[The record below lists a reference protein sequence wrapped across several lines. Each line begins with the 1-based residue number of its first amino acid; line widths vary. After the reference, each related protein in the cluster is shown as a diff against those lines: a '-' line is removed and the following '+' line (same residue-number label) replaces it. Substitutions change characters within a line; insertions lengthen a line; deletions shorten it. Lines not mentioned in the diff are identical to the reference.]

1 MSFLREKRARFYFLF
16 LCGIALVLLLFS
28 ILMTWQHTRQTQE
41 LLLEKEASL
50 ASSLLEQGVSAEV
63 IAAAMK
69 SESVN
74 TNGLTFM
81 EQIGHTSATP
91 LPLSPLARQTAIS
104 FGIFACVIL
113 FLLGFAVLF
122 GSAIYLHRQDAL
134 YQTVIR
140 TVNEYSDGIF
150 QNHLPR
156 NENGLL
162 YQMFGGIEELA
173 VALQAKNENEHKS
186 KEFLQEMVSNISH
199 QLKTP
204 LAALSMYTEIIMDE
218 PDQPDTVTSFA
229 EKSMAS
235 LQRIEQLIGALLKM
249 ARLEAGS
256 IVFEKKPILVTELL
270 GQAQAP
276 FATRAEVEGK
286 QIMLSGPP
294 DEMLTCDF
302 EWTSEAIGNLL
313 KNALDHTGRGGLI
326 CVEWKRSPD
335 MLRISV
341 SDNGCGISQDDIHHI
356 FKRFYRSKHSSDHAG
371 VGLGLPLAKAI
382 VEGQGGTISVVSTPC
397 EGTTF
402 TISFFTNL
410 TESQG

>member
-1 MSFLREKRARFYFLF
+1 MSFLSEKRARYYFLF

-28 ILMTWQHTRQTQE
+28 ILMTWQHTRQVQE
-41 LLLEKEASL
+41 LLLEREATL
-50 ASSLLEQGVSAEV
+50 ASSLLEQGVSAELV
-63 IAAAMK
+63 AVAMK
-69 SESVN
+69 SDSIS
-74 TNGLTFM
+74 TNGLTFLA
-81 EQIGHTSATP
+81 QIGHTSATP

-104 FGIFACVIL
+104 FGILACVVL
-113 FLLGFAVLF
+113 FLLGFAVLV
-122 GSAIYLHRQDAL
+122 GSAMYLHRQDAL
-134 YQTVIR
+134 YQTVIH
-140 TVNEYSDGIF
+140 TVNEYSDGVF
-150 QNHLPR
+150 QNHLPQ

-186 KEFLQEMVSNISH
+186 KEFLQEMVFNISH

-204 LAALSMYTEIIMDE
+204 LAALSMYTEIIIDE

-249 ARLEAGS
+249 ARLDVGS
-256 IVFEKKPILVTELL
+256 IVFDKKPIPVMELL
-270 GQAQAP
+270 EQAQAS
-276 FATRAEVEGK
+276 FTTRAEVEGK
-286 QIMLSGPP
+286 RIVLSGAP
-294 DEMLTCDF
+294 DEMITCDF
-302 EWTSEAIGNLL
+302 EWTNEAIGNLI
-313 KNALDHTGRGGLI
+313 KNALDHTERGGLI
-326 CVEWKRSPD
+326 HIEWKHSPD
-335 MLRISV
+335 MLRLSV

-356 FKRFYRSKHSSDHAG
+356 FKRFYRSKHSSDHTG

-382 VEGQGGTISVVSTPC
+382 VEGQGGTISVASTPL

-402 TISFFTNL
+402 IISFFTNL

>member
-1 MSFLREKRARFYFLF
+1 MSFLREKRARRYFLF
-16 LCGIALVLLLFS
+16 LCGIALLMLLFS
-28 ILMTWQHTRQTQE
+28 ILMTWQHTRQVQE
-41 LLLEKEASL
+41 LLLEREASL
-50 ASSLLEQGVSAEV
+50 ASSLLDQGVSAELV
-63 IAAAMK
+63 AAAMK
-69 SESVN
+69 SDSIS
-74 TNGLTFM
+74 TSGLTFLA
-81 EQIGHTSATP
+81 QIGHTSATP
-91 LPLSPLARQTAIS
+91 LPLSLLARQTAIS
-104 FGIFACVIL
+104 FGIFACVVL
-113 FLLGFAVLF
+113 FLFGFAVLF
-122 GSAIYLHRQDAL
+122 GSAIYLRRQDAL

-140 TVNEYSDGIF
+140 TVNEYSDGILK
-150 QNHLPR
+150 NHLPQ

-186 KEFLQEMVSNISH
+186 KEFLQEMVFNISH

-204 LAALSMYTEIIMDE
+204 LAALSMYTEIIIDE

-249 ARLEAGS
+249 ARLDVGS
-256 IVFEKKPILVTELL
+256 IVFDKKPIPVMELL
-270 GQAQAP
+270 EQAQAS
-276 FATRAEVEGK
+276 FTTRAEVEGK
-286 QIMLSGPP
+286 RIVLSGAP
-294 DEMLTCDF
+294 DEMITCDF
-302 EWTSEAIGNLL
+302 EWTNEAIGNLI

-326 CVEWKRSPD
+326 HIEWKHSPD
-335 MLRISV
+335 MLRLSV

-356 FKRFYRSKHSSDHAG
+356 FKRFYRSKHSSDHTG

>member
-1 MSFLREKRARFYFLF
+1 MSFLREKRARRYFLL
-16 LCGIALVLLLFS
+16 LCGIALLLLLFS
-28 ILMTWQHTRQTQE
+28 ILMTWQHTRQVQE
-41 LLLEKEASL
+41 FLLEREATL
-50 ASSLLEQGVSAEV
+50 ASSLLEQGVSAELV
-63 IAAAMK
+63 AAAMK
-69 SESVN
+69 SDSIS

-81 EQIGHTSATP
+81 AQIGHTNAAL

-104 FGIFACVIL
+104 FGILAFVAL
-113 FLLGFAVLF
+113 LLLGFAVLVC
-122 GSAIYLHRQDAL
+122 SAMYLHRQDAL

-150 QNHLPR
+150 QNHLPQ

-204 LAALSMYTEIIMDE
+204 LAALSMYTEIIIDE

-249 ARLEAGS
+249 ARLDAGS
-256 IVFEKKPILVTELL
+256 IVFDKKPISVTELVE
-270 GQAQAP
+270 QAQAP
-276 FATRAEVEGK
+276 FTTRAEVEGK
-286 QIMLSGPP
+286 RIVLSGAP
-294 DEMLTCDF
+294 DEMITCDF
-302 EWTSEAIGNLL
+302 EWTSEAIGNLI
-313 KNALDHTGRGGLI
+313 KNALDHTERGGLI
-326 CVEWKRSPD
+326 HIEWKHSPD
-335 MLRISV
+335 MLRLSV

-356 FKRFYRSKHSSDHAG
+356 FKRFYRSRRSSDHTG

-382 VEGQGGTISVVSTPC
+382 VEGQGGTISVASTPL

-402 TISFFTNL
+402 IISFFTNL

>member
-1 MSFLREKRARFYFLF
+1 M
-16 LCGIALVLLLFS
+16 
-28 ILMTWQHTRQTQE
+28 
-41 LLLEKEASL
+41 
-50 ASSLLEQGVSAEV
+50 
-63 IAAAMK
+63 
-69 SESVN
+69 
-74 TNGLTFM
+74 
-81 EQIGHTSATP
+81 
-91 LPLSPLARQTAIS
+91 
-104 FGIFACVIL
+104 
-113 FLLGFAVLF
+113 
-122 GSAIYLHRQDAL
+122 YLHRQDAL

-150 QNHLPR
+150 QNHLPQ

-204 LAALSMYTEIIMDE
+204 LAALSMYTEIIIDE

-249 ARLEAGS
+249 ARLDAGS

-270 GQAQAP
+270 EQAQAS
-276 FATRAEVEGK
+276 FTIRAEVEGK

-302 EWTSEAIGNLL
+302 EWTSEAIGNLI

-326 CVEWKRSPD
+326 HIEWKHSPD
-335 MLRISV
+335 MLRLSV

-356 FKRFYRSKHSSDHAG
+356 FKRFYRSKHSSDHTG

-382 VEGQGGTISVVSTPC
+382 VEGQGGIISVVSTPC

>member
-1 MSFLREKRARFYFLF
+1 MSFLREKRARRYFLL
-16 LCGIALVLLLFS
+16 LCGIAHLLLLFS
-28 ILMTWQHTRQTQE
+28 ILMTWQHTRQVQE
-41 LLLEKEASL
+41 FLLEREATL
-50 ASSLLEQGVSAEV
+50 ASSLLEQGVSAELV
-63 IAAAMK
+63 AAAMK
-69 SESVN
+69 SDSIS

-81 EQIGHTSATP
+81 AQIGHTNAAP

-104 FGIFACVIL
+104 FGILAFVAL
-113 FLLGFAVLF
+113 LLLGFAVLVC
-122 GSAIYLHRQDAL
+122 SAMYLHRQDAL

-150 QNHLPR
+150 QNHLPQ

-204 LAALSMYTEIIMDE
+204 LAALSMYTEILLDE
-218 PDQPDTVTSFA
+218 PDQPDTVASFA

-235 LQRIEQLIGALLKM
+235 IQRIEQLIGSLLKM
-249 ARLEAGS
+249 ARLDAGS
-256 IVFEKKPILVTELL
+256 ILFDKKRLPVAELAR
-270 GQAQAP
+270 QAQAP
-276 FATRAEVEGK
+276 FVTRAGLEGK
-286 QIMLSGPP
+286 KIVLDGPTG
-294 DEMLTCDF
+294 EVLTCDPG
-302 EWTSEAIGNLL
+302 WTSEAIGNLI
-313 KNALDHTGRGGLI
+313 KNALDHTRRGGQI
-326 CVEWKRSPD
+326 RVEWKRFPD
-335 MLRISV
+335 MLRITV
-341 SDNGCGISQDDIHHI
+341 SDNGCGIAQDDIYHI
-356 FKRFYRSKHSSDHAG
+356 FKRFYRSRQSGDPAG

-382 VEGQGGTISVVSTPC
+382 IEGQGGTISAASTPR

-402 TISFFTNL
+402 TLSFFTSL

>member
-1 MSFLREKRARFYFLF
+1 MSFLREKRARRYFLF
-16 LCGIALVLLLFS
+16 LCGIALLMLLFS
-28 ILMTWQHTRQTQE
+28 ILMTWQHTRQVQE
-41 LLLEKEASL
+41 LLLEREASL
-50 ASSLLEQGVSAEV
+50 ASSLLDQGVSAELV
-63 IAAAMK
+63 AAAMK
-69 SESVN
+69 SDSIS
-74 TNGLTFM
+74 TSGLTFLA
-81 EQIGHTSATP
+81 QIGHTSATP
-91 LPLSPLARQTAIS
+91 LPLSLLARQTAIS
-104 FGIFACVIL
+104 FGIFACVVL
-113 FLLGFAVLF
+113 FLFGFAVLF
-122 GSAIYLHRQDAL
+122 GSAIYLRRQDAL

-140 TVNEYSDGIF
+140 TE
-150 QNHLPR
+150 NHLPQ

-186 KEFLQEMVSNISH
+186 KEFLQEMVFNISH

-204 LAALSMYTEIIMDE
+204 LAALSMYTEIIIDE

-249 ARLEAGS
+249 ARLDVGS
-256 IVFEKKPILVTELL
+256 IVFDKKPIPVMELL
-270 GQAQAP
+270 EQAQAS
-276 FATRAEVEGK
+276 FTTRAEVEGK
-286 QIMLSGPP
+286 RIVLSGAP
-294 DEMLTCDF
+294 DEMITCDF
-302 EWTSEAIGNLL
+302 EWTNEAIGNLI

-326 CVEWKRSPD
+326 HIEWKHSPD
-335 MLRISV
+335 MLRLSV

-356 FKRFYRSKHSSDHAG
+356 FKRFYRSKHSSDHTG

>member
-1 MSFLREKRARFYFLF
+1 MSFLRERRARYYFLF

-28 ILMTWQHTRQTQE
+28 ILMTWQHTRQVQE
-41 LLLEKEASL
+41 LLLEREATL
-50 ASSLLEQGVSAEV
+50 ASSLLEQGVSTEV

-81 EQIGHTSATP
+81 AQIGHTSATP

-104 FGIFACVIL
+104 FGIFACVVL
-113 FLLGFAVLF
+113 FLLGFAVLV
-122 GSAIYLHRQDAL
+122 GSAMYLHRQDAL

-150 QNHLPR
+150 QNHLPQ

-204 LAALSMYTEIIMDE
+204 LAALSMYTEIIIDE

-229 EKSMAS
+229 EKSM
-235 LQRIEQLIGALLKM
+235 IGALLKM
-249 ARLEAGS
+249 ARLDAGS

-270 GQAQAP
+270 EQAQAS
-276 FATRAEVEGK
+276 FTIRAEVEGK

-302 EWTSEAIGNLL
+302 EWTSEAIGNLI

-326 CVEWKRSPD
+326 HIEWKHSPD
-335 MLRISV
+335 MLRLSV

-356 FKRFYRSKHSSDHAG
+356 FKRFYRSKHSSDHTG

-382 VEGQGGTISVVSTPC
+382 VEGQGGIISVVSTPC